1 MPGGA
6 LMYQHIDADWIE
18 GENSSVYKFGCGNIP
33 LYIWFWHALISLLEY
48 FCFWY
53 TTCIISIERKEMKK
67 KLKSVERFSDE
78 GHSSEQCLSPNNFT
92 GYFGSLL
99 AQTN

>member
-1 MPGGA
+1 M
-6 LMYQHIDADWIE
+6 H
-18 GENSSVYKFGCGNIP
+18 NKHRKKGN
-33 LYIWFWHALISLLEY
+33 E
-48 FCFWY
+48 
-53 TTCIISIERKEMKK
+53 K